1 MYHLVKKKIQFNKI
15 IQTDNPKTK
24 SGVWHCDLARSIY
37 WVSLYIVLPMTKLK
51 LLWSIE
57 NSNNQMKHLKF
68 NILIFNLMFC
78 DKFSNKMVQSFV
90 KISNQKKPF
99 WRKLNDVT
107 PNPVMDNLISELQF

>member
-1 MYHLVKKKIQFNKI
+1 
-15 IQTDNPKTK
+15 
-24 SGVWHCDLARSIY
+24 
-37 WVSLYIVLPMTKLK
+37 MTKLK

-99 WRKLNDVT
+99 
-107 PNPVMDNLISELQF
+107 